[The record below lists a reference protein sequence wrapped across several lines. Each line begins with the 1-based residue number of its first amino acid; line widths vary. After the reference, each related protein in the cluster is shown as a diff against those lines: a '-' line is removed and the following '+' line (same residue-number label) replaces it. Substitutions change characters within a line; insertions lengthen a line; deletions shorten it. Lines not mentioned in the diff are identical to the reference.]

1 MKAKALHR
9 LRQAYDLRNTA
20 EDTSHTFKFRC

>member
-9 LRQAYDLRNTA
+9 LCQAYDMRNTSD
-20 EDTSHTFKFRC
+20 DTSHTFKFRY